1 MSLIKR
7 STAIN
12 VVTDGIVGR
21 IVKAS
26 EHGDFS
32 ELKSILL
39 HGTIG
44 ILDMDNNELAAALKE
59 STGIDYN
66 VVDEPISV

>member
-7 STAIN
+7 SAAID
-12 VVTDGIVGR
+12 VVTEGIVGR

-39 HGTIG
+39 HGTSG